1 MADLW
6 AGAEVQLAILLRS
19 LAKLA
24 DLEVSAILFNAGW
37 LAQELHAA
45 GVRTHVILEA
55 ERNPLSILGE
65 LSNYFRRNPVEIV
78 HTHKYKDNI
87 LAAVASIRRGVPYRV
102 RTIHGAPEPFAGF

>member
-1 MADLW
+1 MTRRIAKIRVCHVAMADLW

-24 DLEVSAILFNAGW
+24 DLEVSAVLFNAGW
-37 LAQELHAA
+37 LAQDLQDA

-55 ERNPLSILGE
+55 ERNPLSIMRE
-65 LSNYFRRNPVEIV
+65 LSDYFCRNQIDVL

-87 LAAVASIRRGVPYRV
+87 LAALASIR
-102 RTIHGAPEPFAGF
+102 